1 MVVGASNQHTAA
13 GSRRKAILEAAL
25 QSFSTKGFTETTME
39 DIKRLS
45 GASTGSIY
53 HHFENKE
60 MLAQALFLEGRS
72 DLNATLLAA
81 IAKKPLDEGIKALI
95 YAYLDWF
102 EQHPDLGQYVM
113 QAGSTE
119 YLGSYVK
126 VLRQKIQLALP
137 NENFPQ
143 QFYDWLVPFI
153 EDGTI
158 ARYPQNL
165 YVPLVI
171 GPGREF
177 VRRWLRTRLP
187 AEIHE
192 VRVPLAIA
200 ALKVLTTTPAK
211 E

>member
-1 MVVGASNQHTAA
+1 MVVGASSQNTTTE
-13 GSRRKAILEAAL
+13 SRRKAILQAAL
-25 QSFSTKGFTETTME
+25 KSFSTKGFTETTME

-60 MLAQALFLEGRS
+60 MLAQALYLEGRS

-81 IAKKPLDEGIKALI
+81 ITDKPPRDGIKALI
-95 YAYLDWF
+95 YAYIDWF
-102 EQHPDLGQYVM
+102 EQHPDLGQYIM

-126 VLRQKIQLALP
+126 VFRQKIQLALP

-143 QFYDWLVPFI
+143 QFFDWLVPFI

-158 ARYPQNL
+158 VRLPQNL
-165 YVPLVI
+165 YIPLVI
-171 GPGREF
+171 GPSREY
-177 VRRWLRTRLP
+177 VRRWLRTRIIS
-187 AEIHE
+187 EIQE
-192 VRVPLAIA
+192 AREPLAEA
-200 ALKVLTTTPAK
+200 AWKVLSPQL
-211 E
+211 